1 MLVGNNKI
9 QTSSSAMWY
18 LVSNLVLNVYYKKD
32 LQLELLSTR
41 RQKANILSDYSVTQ
55 EVGIIF
61 SENFSSYNQQDVTVE
76 YW

>member
-1 MLVGNNKI
+1 
-9 QTSSSAMWY
+9 MWY

-76 YW
+76 YWVTL